1 MDSYFC
7 QSFHLSRKFM
17 ADQLVKP
24 KANFG
29 TLPVYLTAISTILGA
44 IMFLR
49 FGYAVGNLG
58 FYGVL
63 LIVLI
68 GHMVTIPTAMS
79 LAEIAT
85 NQKVKG
91 GGEYYI
97 ISRSFGLNIGSSI
110 GIALY
115 FSQAIS
121 VAFYVIAFAEAFDP
135 VISWLHDSLGFTL
148 ADKRFISMPVL
159 GLLIWLMLKKGADI
173 GMKALYVVVA
183 TLIASLVLFFLGKHG
198 CASGFSTSHLFDHI
212 SRPDGFFIVFAI
224 CFPAFTGMTAGVG
237 LSGDLK
243 NPGKSIPFGTLAATI
258 TGMIIYCFIAYKLA
272 TCASPEDLDSNQLIM
287 GKIALWGPIIPIGL
301 AAATLSS
308 ALGSFMIAPRTL
320 QALGGDKIFPM
331 RGFNSWVSK
340 GTADKNEPVNASVIT
355 SVIAVFFVM
364 MGDVNAVAG
373 IISMFFMV
381 TYGSICTISFFQH
394 FSADPSYRPSFKSR
408 WYISLLGA
416 LMCLYIMFNMNAVY
430 AIAAL
435 VIMVLLYIVLSH
447 YSKEKSGMAT
457 IFQGVIFQLSRNLQ
471 VFLQKAEKEKSDD
484 NWRPSI
490 ICISKDSFTRFAAF
504 DLMRWMS
511 HKYGFGTYIHFI
523 KGMFSAE
530 TRKESEVALSR
541 LIEIADL
548 THSNVY
554 LDTMISPSFTSAIAQ
569 LVQLPGIS
577 GKDNNMLLFEFS
589 KTDPAPLGEVLD
601 NFHLVQN
608 AEFDLCIL
616 GTSERDFGHHRELHI
631 WITKNDYQNASLMIL
646 LGYIILGHPDWR
658 KGQIKLFALYPRSQ
672 MAAQKEKLLQLTST
686 GRLPISPANIRVL
699 GYEEGVSLKDVI
711 NRHSSQADLTVR
723 GISEQVLT
731 THNPEVFSGYDQTGN
746 MLFVYTGK
754 EKLIR

>member
-1 MDSYFC
+1 MPDN
-7 QSFHLSRKFM
+7 LI
-17 ADQLVKP
+17 KP

-58 FYGVL
+58 FWGVIM
-63 LIVLI
+63 IVLI
-68 GHMVTIPTAMS
+68 GHMVTIPTAMA

-85 NQKVKG
+85 NQKVEG

-97 ISRSFGLNIGSSI
+97 ISRSFGLNIGSAI
-110 GIALY
+110 GVALY

-135 VISWLHDSLGFTL
+135 VISWLNDTLGFVIP
-148 ADKRFISMPVL
+148 DKRFISVPMLCV
-159 GLLIWLMLKKGADI
+159 LIWIMLKKGADI

-183 TLIASLVLFFLGKHG
+183 TLLLSLFLFFLGR
-198 CASGFSTSHLFDHI
+198 SGFSVADTVNLSDHI
-212 SRPDGFFIVFAI
+212 ARPDGFFVVFAI

-237 LSGDLK
+237 LSGDLR
-243 NPGKSIPFGTLAATI
+243 NPKKAIPVGTLAATL
-258 TGMIIYCFIAYKLA
+258 TGMIIYVFIAYKL
-272 TCASPEDLDSNQLIM
+272 CVSASPEELDSDQLIM
-287 GKIALWGPIIPIGL
+287 SKIALWGPIIPIGL
-301 AAATLSS
+301 AAATISS

-320 QALGGDKIFPM
+320 QAIGGDKVFPFKSLN
-331 RGFNSWVSK
+331 RWLSK
-340 GTADKNEPVNASVIT
+340 GTTDKNEPVNASIAT
-355 SVIAVFFVM
+355 SVIAIMFVL

-381 TYGSICTISFFQH
+381 IYGSLCAISFLQH

-416 LMCLYIMFNMNAVY
+416 LMCVYIMFKMNAFY
-430 AIAAL
+430 AIIAM
-435 VIMVLLYIVLSH
+435 VIMTLLFLFFSY
-447 YSKEKSGMAT
+447 YSKEKNGMAT

-490 ICISKDSFTRFAAF
+490 ICISKESFTRFAAF

-511 HKYGFGTYIHFI
+511 HRYGFGTYIHFI
-523 KGMFSAE
+523 KGYFSEE
-530 TRKESEVALSR
+530 TKKESDIALNR
-541 LIEIADL
+541 LIELADI

-554 LDTMISPSFTSAIAQ
+554 LDTIISPSFTSAIAQ

-577 GKDNNMLLFEFS
+577 GKDNNMLLFEYHKS
-589 KTDPAPLGEVLD
+589 NPDSLHEVLE
-601 NFHLVQN
+601 NFNLVKN
-608 AEFDLCIL
+608 AECDLCIL
-616 GTSERDFGHHRELHI
+616 GSSEREFGYHKELHI
-631 WITKNDYQNASLMIL
+631 WITELDYQNASLMIL
-646 LGYIILGHPDWR
+646 LGYIILGHKEWR
-658 KGQIKLFALYPRSQ
+658 KGQIKLFAVYPNNQVSE
-672 MAAQKEKLLQLTST
+672 QKVKLLELIKT

-699 GYEEGVSLKDVI
+699 GYEEGISLKDVI
-711 NRHSSQADLTVR
+711 NKHSSKADLTIT
-723 GISEQVLT
+723 GLSENTLQ
-731 THNPEVFSGYDQTGN
+731 NQDSGVFKGYEKTGN
-746 MLFVYTGK
+746 MLFVYTGR
-754 EKLIR
+754 EKVIH